1 MKIFI
6 TGGAGFI
13 GSNAVKYF
21 CNLGYEVIIF
31 DNLSRIGTS
40 KNLEWI
46 QTFSHANFILGDI
59 RDYDLL
65 LRSIEESEADVVLH
79 LAGQVAVTTSVSHPR
94 EDFEIN
100 ALGTLNVCEA
110 VRNSSRPPI
119 LIFSSTNKVY
129 GKLDNKKIIEINQRY
144 SFVNDD
150 QYGIDESTPLQFYSP
165 YGCSKGAADQ
175 YVIDY
180 ARIYGL
186 KSVVFRQ
193 SCIYGTRQ
201 MGVEDQGWVAW
212 FTIAFALQKKISI
225 YGNGKQVRDLLF
237 VDDLIGAYHAAILKI
252 DRCSGE
258 AFNIG
263 GGVSNTLSLLE
274 LMDILRLKFGEPNY
288 VYDVQRPG
296 DQEIFVCD
304 LKKAR
309 NLLGWTPKVSV
320 REGVDIL
327 ADWVRENL
335 RLFKS

>member
-21 CNLGYEVIIF
+21 HNLGYEVVIF

-40 KNLEWI
+40 KNLEWV
-46 QTFSHANFILGDI
+46 QTFSKPKFILGDI
-59 RDYDLL
+59 RNYDLL
-65 LRSIEESEADVVLH
+65 FKSIEESKSDVVLH
-79 LAGQVAVTTSVSHPR
+79 LAGQVAVTTSVSEPR
-94 EDFEIN
+94 NDFEIN
-100 ALGTLNVCEA
+100 ALGTFNVCEA
-110 VRNSSRPPI
+110 VRNSINSPI

-129 GKLDNKKIIEINQRY
+129 GKLENKKVIEMKHRY
-144 SFVNDD
+144 NFSEDD
-150 QYGIDESTPLQFYSP
+150 LHGVDESTPLQFYSP

-186 KSVVFRQ
+186 KTVVFRQ

-212 FTIAFALQKKISI
+212 FTIACALRKKISI

-237 VDDLIGAYHAAILKI
+237 VEDLIGAYHAAILRI

-263 GGVSNTLSLLE
+263 GGPSNTLSLLE
-274 LMDILRLKFGEPNY
+274 LMDLLRKRFGDPDY
-288 VYDVQRPG
+288 GYDLQRPG

-304 LKKAR
+304 IQKAH
-309 NLLGWTPKVSV
+309 NLLGWSPKVGV
-320 REGVDIL
+320 CDGVDIL
-327 ADWVRENL
+327 MDWVGDNL
-335 RLFKS
+335 ELFRT